1 MNERLKKVIHKY
13 SFGKGYSTVDIEVY
27 EKEITIKSDEYGYFL
42 QFDKGEE
49 FLNIL
54 ELIQLDFVKNECN
67 HHTETYFK
75 SDPEAFKIDFD
86 INVPHHAYDIQSI
99 ADEDQRLCVSLK
111 EWNEFL
117 ATLYT
122 IREDLFR

>member
-1 MNERLKKVIHKY
+1 MLKIMIHKY
-13 SFGKGYSTVDIEVY
+13 SYGKGYSIVDIEVY
-27 EKEITIKSDEYGYFL
+27 EKELTIKSDEYGYFL
-42 QFDKGEE
+42 QFDKGDE

-54 ELIQLDFVKNECN
+54 ELIELNFVKNELAQ
-67 HHTETYFK
+67 HTETYFNRE
-75 SDPEAFKIDFD
+75 PEAFKIDFD
-86 INVPHHAYDIQSI
+86 INVPHHAYTIQSL
-99 ADEDQRLCVSLK
+99 ADEDHRLCVSLN